1 MNRLKLV
8 FAESASEKRLADL
21 ETMRAVH
28 IPDMLSETAAALC
41 GDPAWPARFFLGVP
55 DAVYAGEW
63 SEEKTER
70 YLLSQFVQLSM
81 WTAGDHLAFDTA
93 THIADLWM
101 RDDYKSPDWCREM
114 DMRRLTARHEAYR
127 MLRLAKRRHNLEAP
141 ALWASRAVADAAN
154 LKPGKMA
161 EALLKGGFV
170 KREDMQAT
178 LLLFMGQDHCAP
190 PAVAV

>member
-41 GDPAWPARFFLGVP
+41 GDPAWPARFFLAVP

-81 WTAGDHLAFDTA
+81 WTAGDRLAYPEA
-93 THIADLWM
+93 KQVADLWG
-101 RDDYKSPDWCREM
+101 REDYKSPDWCK
-114 DMRRLTARHEAYR
+114 DMEEVRKAAWDSAQRQF
-127 MLRLAKRRHNLEAP
+127 RLARRRHRFDDEC
-141 ALWASRAVADAAN
+141 LWSAMAVAEAAKM
-154 LKPGKMA
+154 KPGKMA
-161 EALLKGGFV
+161 EALLKGGLV
-170 KREDMQAT
+170 KRPDMQDA
-178 LLLFMGQDHCAP
+178 LLAFMGQDHCAP